1 MRFARHVTIVHR
13 VYTCY
18 SKVGL
23 AMQAQPKSVKHTA
36 LVCSAK
42 VRACNKD
49 AVVVYCNN
57 VWLPSDDDAL

>member
-1 MRFARHVTIVHR
+1 MRFARHVSIVHR
-13 VYTCY
+13 VYICY

-23 AMQAQPKSVKHTA
+23 LMQAQPKLLKQTA

-49 AVVVYCNN
+49 AVVAYCNN
-57 VWLPSDDDAL
+57 VWLSSDDDAL